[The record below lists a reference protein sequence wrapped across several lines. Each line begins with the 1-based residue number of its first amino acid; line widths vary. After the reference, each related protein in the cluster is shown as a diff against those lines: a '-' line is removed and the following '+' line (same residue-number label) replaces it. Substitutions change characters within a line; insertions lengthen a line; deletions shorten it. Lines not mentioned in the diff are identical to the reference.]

1 MTRDGVLV
9 FAGRAVRTFSLGALS
24 LALPL
29 LLKQRGISVASLGAV
44 LTMTLVEDALLTAG
58 VTALAPRWGRR
69 NLLMLSAL
77 PMIAGGIA
85 LAVVHDLRWLLAAVI
100 VAVVS
105 PNGQEA
111 GPFSPLE
118 QATLPDAVA
127 PDRLTRTFAWYNVVG
142 YFPAALGS
150 LAAGAWVRAA
160 QARGAPIE
168 DALRAVVW
176 AYAAGGVALALVYSA
191 LRPDRRPSRSTASA
205 AGAPVPP
212 RTWLGLHRSR
222 GIVLQLAAL
231 QSLDALAGGF
241 IVQSLLVYWF
251 ALRFGAGPE
260 AIGALFFG
268 TQILSAVSFLGAA
281 WLADR
286 LGLLQTMV
294 STHVLSNLLL
304 IAVALMPSFRLAA
317 AALLLR
323 HLFSQMDVPT
333 RQAYTMALVAPD
345 ERAPAAG
352 LTAAARGLAQALSPV
367 FAGLAVARAA
377 FGTPFFLAGG
387 LKIVYDL
394 ALFARFRRV
403 PLPPPVVR
411 TPAR

>member
-1 MTRDGVLV
+1 MTRDGALV

-29 LLKQRGISVASLGAV
+29 LLQQRGISVASLGAV

-69 NLLMLSAL
+69 NLLILSAL
-77 PMIAGGIA
+77 PMVAGGIA

-127 PDRLTRTFAWYNVVG
+127 PEHLTRTFAWYNVVG
-142 YFPAALGS
+142 YFPAALGA

-191 LRPDRRPSRSTASA
+191 LRADRLPPRSTVSGA
-205 AGAPVPP
+205 AAAPP

-251 ALRFGAGPE
+251 SLRFGAGPE
-260 AIGALFFG
+260 ALGALFFG

-403 PLPPPVVR
+403 PLPPPAVR